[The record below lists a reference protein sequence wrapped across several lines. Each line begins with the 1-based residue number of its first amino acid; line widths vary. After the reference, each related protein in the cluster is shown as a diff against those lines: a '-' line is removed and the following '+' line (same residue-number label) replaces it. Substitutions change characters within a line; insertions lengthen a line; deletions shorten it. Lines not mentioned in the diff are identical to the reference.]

1 MGERPTTN
9 RPEGAPDEAFLAHPD
24 VVAQRVQGEVVLVHL
39 RTNEIYT
46 LNETGARAWELLAE
60 GRDRSAIRAGLADE
74 FAADEQQV
82 EDELGKL
89 LDELLAKELIE
100 RA

>member
-1 MGERPTTN
+1 VSEADAKDGGTRTPN
-9 RPEGAPDEAFLAHPD
+9 DAFAPNPD

-46 LNETGARAWELLAE
+46 LNRTGARAWELLAE
-60 GRDRSAIRAGLADE
+60 GQARSAIRAGLATE
-74 FAADEQQV
+74 FTADEDQV
-82 EDELGKL
+82 GSELDQL
-89 LDELLAKELIE
+89 LDELLAKQLIE